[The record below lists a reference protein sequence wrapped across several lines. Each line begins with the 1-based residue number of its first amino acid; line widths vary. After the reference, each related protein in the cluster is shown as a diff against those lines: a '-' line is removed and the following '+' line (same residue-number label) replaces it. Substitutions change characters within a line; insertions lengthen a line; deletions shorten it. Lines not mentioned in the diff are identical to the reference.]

1 MMGWKR
7 AFASLILLIGVS
19 GFDLKQEAGLFSS
32 KTEAFAQCED
42 WKDEGK
48 AIVYQVEIN
57 IAEAA
62 SRFSLD
68 HPAPKP
74 VSSASSVKEKLEYAD
89 KVYQWDQS
97 VENFLAKQP
106 KKTIKVHSRLCE
118 YEPRN
123 QAFIGYENKLI
134 QEGTWKNEDG
144 MRGHMVGVK
153 SFRY

>member
-1 MMGWKR
+1 MMGWER
-7 AFASLILLIGVS
+7 AFVSLILLFGVS
-19 GFDLKQEAGLFSS
+19 GFDLKQKAGLFSS
-32 KTEAFAQCED
+32 KTEAFSQCED

-48 AIVYQVEIN
+48 VIVYQVEIN

-68 HPAPKP
+68 HPAPRP
-74 VSSASSVKEKLEYAD
+74 ASSGSTAKEKLLYAD
-89 KVYQWDQS
+89 KVYKWNQS
-97 VENFLAKQP
+97 VDKFLAKQP

-118 YEPRN
+118 YKPHD

-134 QEGTWKNEDG
+134 QEGTWKNKDG
-144 MRGHMVGVK
+144 MRGHMVEVK